1 MSGYGTVLVSTDLS
15 DPSIAAL
22 RHAAALADAS
32 GGCLIATYVVEER
45 LPPLIM
51 AHAPDVRQLLQQHR
65 ETAAKALDDHIA
77 EHLPGR
83 QVDAVIR
90 EGIVHDEIVRL
101 ARERQVDVIVVGMH
115 GHGFLAHALAGSTA
129 ERVLHH
135 APCPVLVV
143 PHDT

>member
-1 MSGYGTVLVSTDLS
+1 MSRYGTVLVSTDLS
-15 DPSIAAL
+15 DPSTAAL

-32 GGCLIATYVVEER
+32 GGGLIVTYVVEER

-51 AHAPDVRQLLQQHR
+51 AHAPDIQQLLQQHR
-65 ETAAKALDDHIA
+65 ETAAQALDDHIA

-83 QVDAVIR
+83 QVEAVIR

-101 ARERQVDVIVVGMH
+101 AREREVDVIVVGMH

-129 ERVLHH
+129 ERVLHR